1 LTPSRTADDARAS
14 ALSAF
19 SLAAFP
25 FSAFFPS
32 AFFPSAFSLAA
43 FFLVAFFVTAFAR
56 PVPADENAPANAPAN
71 AASTAVAELI
81 AAAVVPPELRAA
93 MTAAVRTPSRV
104 AKKGADHDSPRQ
116 WSGTATV
123 VSLDSPDAGRVGGA
137 AGKGEWL
144 FGLAARPLPE
154 GQLRNRATPILVSTA
169 QAIAIH
175 EMLTARAVLDAYAA
189 QGLTDLVAVRQAL
202 LRVAGEI
209 RVTGK
214 VRGTLYQ
221 AEARGGFAVSFV
233 AGHRDTLT
241 AYLRDPPTLALVRH
255 AYRDVLTDRVRESTR
270 MKAWREALATVDHLD
285 KLELVT
291 GPLLL
296 DATRCHEG
304 LGAGDLALSALKRA
318 RRVDDA
324 RASVDFLT
332 ELGDVALRLGGDEAQ
347 AVAEEAFTEA
357 LRRFRNR

>member
-1 LTPSRTADDARAS
+1 LTPSRTADVAKAS

-25 FSAFFPS
+25 FSAFFH
-32 AFFPSAFSLAA
+32 SAFSLAA

-104 AKKGADHDSPRQ
+104 ATKGTTNEAPRQ
-116 WSGTATV
+116 WSGMAS
-123 VSLDSPDAGRVGGA
+123 VSGADTPDAGRVGGP

-296 DATRCHEG
+296 DAARCHEG

>member
-1 LTPSRTADDARAS
+1 LTSFRSEDVARAPALS
-14 ALSAF
+14 AFTLSAFPFSAFPFSAF
-19 SLAAFP
+19 SLAAC
-25 FSAFFPS
+25 S
-32 AFFPSAFSLAA
+32 
-43 FFLVAFFVTAFAR
+43 LVAFFVTAFAC
-56 PVPADENAPANAPAN
+56 PVPADENAPAK

-81 AAAVVPPELRAA
+81 AAAAVPPELRAA
-93 MTAAVRTPSRV
+93 MTAAVGSSSRV
-104 AKKGADHDSPRQ
+104 ATKGTSNEAPRQ
-116 WSGTATV
+116 WSGMATV
-123 VSLDSPDAGRVGGA
+123 SGADAPDAGRGGRTDA
-137 AGKGEWL
+137 KGDWL

-189 QGLTDLVAVRQAL
+189 QGLTDVVALRQAL
-202 LRVAGEI
+202 LRAAGEI

-241 AYLRDPPTLALVRH
+241 AYLRDPPTLALVRN

-270 MKAWREALATVDHLD
+270 MKAWREALATVEHLD
-285 KLELVT
+285 KLELAT

-296 DATRCHEG
+296 DAARCHG
-304 LGAGDLALSALKRA
+304 ALGAGDLALSALNRA
-318 RRVDDA
+318 RRIDEA
-324 RASVDFLT
+324 RASVEFLT
-332 ELGDVALRLGGDEAQ
+332 ELGDVALELGGDDAN